1 MPSDEDG
8 VPADPTADDG
18 VPEDDDESDEALSGE
33 LGELLSLLEEEAE
46 QVENIVEG
54 ASSIIVEGTAAGGSV
69 VVNITGNLE
78 AVAVQIDPALVDA
91 SDIGLLEDAVLAA
104 LRDALSQVRAL
115 QQELAG
121 TLEEAEIDL
130 STLLGNL
137 GNIAN
142 LGGIALPDFGNLS
155 NPEDLIAGLTGAL
168 GNFAGGSGLGGL
180 GGLGSMGDLMA
191 GLGVPSAAPAG
202 TGEGET
208 ASPAGAGNTESETDT
223 ESEGDSEPD
232 AGVESEAAVTRQT
245 ENDEPGSTF

>member
-1 MPSDEDG
+1 MSSDEDG
-8 VPADPTADDG
+8 VPPDATADDV
-18 VPEDDDESDEALSGE
+18 VPDDDDGTGAVLNGQ
-33 LGELLSLLEEEAE
+33 LGELLSLLEQEAE
-46 QVENIVEG
+46 EVDDIVEG
-54 ASSIIVEGTAAGGSV
+54 ASSVIIEGTAAGGSV
-69 VVNITGNLE
+69 VVNITGDLE

-168 GNFAGGSGLGGL
+168 GNIAGGSGLGAL
-180 GGLGSMGDLMA
+180 GGLGPLGDLMA
-191 GLGVPSAAPAG
+191 GLEAPSTAPAG
-202 TGEGET
+202 TGEEET
-208 ASPAGAGNTESETDT
+208 ATPAGAANTESEPGVRETD
-223 ESEGDSEPD
+223 
-232 AGVESEAAVTRQT
+232 VTLQT